1 MRALLLLL
9 RADEE
14 RDVAA
19 IVLPARV
26 CVCLARVCVTRQQ
39 VAKEI
44 WEVAA
49 GSVKKIDVDIAT
61 YAAALPQ

>member
-1 MRALLLLL
+1 VLLMLWRCLCCGVAYVVVL
-9 RADEE
+9 R
-14 RDVAA
+14 
-19 IVLPARV
+19 
-26 CVCLARVCVTRQQ
+26 Q

-61 YAAALPQ
+61 

>member
-1 MRALLLLL
+1 MRALLLL
-9 RADEE
+9 RTDEE
-14 RDVAA
+14 RGAA
-19 IVLPARV
+19 ANVLPARV
-26 CVCLARVCVTRQQ
+26 RVCLARLCVTRQQ

-61 YAAALPQ
+61 